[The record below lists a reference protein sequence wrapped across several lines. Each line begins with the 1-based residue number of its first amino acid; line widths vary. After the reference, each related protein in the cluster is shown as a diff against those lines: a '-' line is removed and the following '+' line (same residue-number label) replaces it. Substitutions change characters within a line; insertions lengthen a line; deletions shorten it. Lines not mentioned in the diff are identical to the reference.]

1 MLLGSQLLSVNFSH
15 VINANM
21 ISTGVTVSKKYSA
34 DEGIN
39 PDVVL
44 VGIGVE
50 TTEIIVCGRSRIIC
64 INVLNEY
71 WFSRD
76 RWSCKEVWVRVIN
89 VVGVSVRI
97 ILDNTRLSL

>member
-1 MLLGSQLLSVNFSH
+1 MNFSH

-21 ISTGVTVSKKYSA
+21 ICTGVTVSKKYSA

-50 TTEIIVCGRSRIIC
+50 TTTEIIVCGRSIIIS

-71 WFSRD
+71 SFSRD
-76 RWSCKEVWVRVIN
+76 RWSSKEGGCLGPSYQCSRCVCSN
-89 VVGVSVRI
+89 HS
-97 ILDNTRLSL
+97 

>member
-1 MLLGSQLLSVNFSH
+1 MLLGSRLLSMNFSH

-21 ISTGVTVSKKYSA
+21 ISTGVTLSKKYSA

-50 TTEIIVCGRSRIIC
+50 TTIEIIVCGRSRIIS

-76 RWSCKEVWVRVIN
+76 RWSSKERVF
-89 VVGVSVRI
+89 GSE
-97 ILDNTRLSL
+97 LSM

>member
-1 MLLGSQLLSVNFSH
+1 MLLGSRLLSMNFSH

-50 TTEIIVCGRSRIIC
+50 TTTEIIVCGQSRIIC
-64 INVLNEY
+64 INEY

-76 RWSCKEVWVRVIN
+76 RWSSKEGGCLGPSYQCSRCVCSN
-89 VVGVSVRI
+89 HS
-97 ILDNTRLSL
+97 